1 MSMMNVL
8 QNIRQISLSLALVAA
23 LLTSAVGAFAVATEP
38 AEAWQWKTCE
48 IWVSSEEVTFGGDVT
63 VYWSTSGFT
72 EVRINGE
79 LVDET
84 SGQKVYE
91 NIQDDITFSL
101 EATDGE
107 GSTCTADVD
116 VICIVPPP
124 PGQCELDI
132 TKQVNRA
139 TAEPGDTLTYT
150 ITVENIGDA
159 DCTGGVKI
167 IDRVHSELTYQSYS
181 TSQNISPGYGEHS
194 VYTAHDRTLRF
205 DAQVLTPGESGTIE
219 WTGEVKNPSQCG
231 DFKVTNQAQVTAQEL
246 NHFDTWVYSE
256 RVETHIDNECVV
268 NPPECT
274 LTPETQTI
282 DEGERATLTWTTQ
295 YADEVTLT
303 DFDQVSRND
312 SVTTDP
318 LFANK
323 QYVLTAT
330 GPDGTVS
337 CEAEVIV
344 QSTPDPLPVCVEFIA
359 TPATIMTG
367 ASSTLSWESQHA
379 VSASISDIGSVDVNG
394 ERVVAP
400 ADTTN
405 YVLTLT
411 GGGGDTVECDTTVTV
426 TPTPQPPTCD
436 LFEAVP
442 DTVQEGESVELRWE
456 TSNAV
461 SVEIDQGIGGVATD
475 GERTVSPDVTTLYTL
490 TATGVAGTNPVT
502 CDTEVEVIPDTVPQ
516 CTLAADPSDL
526 SAGGGLVDLEWEVTN
541 ATDVSISPNVGA
553 VALTGTTSELVTQ
566 STNFVL
572 TATDADGDEVQCEA
586 PVTVADQ
593 QPLSCANNVEFR
605 ATDRTI
611 DEGDSTTLIWST
623 NDVDSVSISRI
634 AATSLSG
641 DRTVS
646 PRSDTTYV
654 LTATRGTESVDCPLT
669 INVDEDNGGGGG
681 SASPRCELEI
691 SDDEINRGDSI
702 TLTWETSRATR
713 VFLEDDR
720 GNTIFTTDDYLG
732 DDKEEYF
739 DGSIDLKPTRD
750 TEYTLLAER
759 GRRDDECVV
768 DVEVN
773 DPVTVTSTRD
783 REPLVAGIALSQVP
797 YTGFEA
803 GPIMTF
809 LFYTLLVAWSLYLT
823 YILVIRKRLQAVGAP
838 AVDITAEEDMSGMSA
853 MARAEATLPDL
864 FPAADYSP
872 QAYSTATTST
882 DAPHNLPTGEV
893 SGTTA
898 STVIPAPTSA
908 PAANPLEER
917 AHAQYALLS
926 SDALA
931 RLETVEADEEAR
943 LSLLDEII
951 AEAKRSYPL
960 EDGWI
965 VINDA
970 RMKQLCAVCHADTP
984 AAPVAGS
991 TGTTRESSL
1000 AEAIVTGNVLAAYE
1014 LIGNRPMF
1022 SLADAAADLD
1032 ALVRQRRGE
1041 SVAVSSL
1048 LQSATSE
1055 LSDAQLQRMITALT
1069 GAIDGTYTDEA
1080 AAVKMAIMK
1089 AVKEVA

>member
-1 MSMMNVL
+1 MNVL

-63 VYWSTSGFT
+63 VYWSTSDFT

-79 LVDET
+79 LVEET

-101 EATDGE
+101 EATDGQ

-116 VICIVPPP
+116 VVCIVPPP
-124 PGQCELDI
+124 PGECELDI
-132 TKQVNRA
+132 TKQVDRA

-167 IDRVHSELTYQSYS
+167 IDRVHSELAYQSHS
-181 TSQNISPGYGEHS
+181 TSQNISSGYGGHS
-194 VYTAHDRTLRF
+194 VYTEHDHTLRF

-219 WTGEVKNPSQCG
+219 WTGEVKNPTQCG

-318 LFANK
+318 LFADK
-323 QYVLTAT
+323 EFVLTAT

-344 QSTPDPLPVCVEFIA
+344 QSTP
-359 TPATIMTG
+359 M
-367 ASSTLSWESQHA
+367 
-379 VSASISDIGSVDVNG
+379 
-394 ERVVAP
+394 
-400 ADTTN
+400 
-405 YVLTLT
+405 
-411 GGGGDTVECDTTVTV
+411 
-426 TPTPQPPTCD
+426 PQPPTCD

-442 DTVQEGESVELRWE
+442 DTIQEGESAELRWE
-456 TSNAV
+456 TSNAI
-461 SVEIDQGIGGVATD
+461 SAEIDQDIGGVAIN
-475 GERTVSPDVTTLYTL
+475 GKRAVSPDATTLYTL
-490 TATGVAGTNPVT
+490 TVTGVAGTNPIT
-502 CDTEVEVIPDTVPQ
+502 CDTEVKVIPDTVPQ
-516 CTLAADPSDL
+516 CTFSADPNNLPAD
-526 SAGGGLVDLEWEVTN
+526 GGLVELEWEVTN
-541 ATDVSISPNVGA
+541 ATDVVISPNVDA
-553 VALTGTTSELVTQ
+553 VSLTGTTSERVTQ

-572 TATDADGDEVQCEA
+572 TATDADGDSVQCEA

-611 DEGDSTTLIWST
+611 DEGDSTSLIWST

-641 DRTVS
+641 SRTVS

-669 INVDEDNGGGGG
+669 IDVDEDNGGGGG

-691 SDDEINRGDSI
+691 SDDEIDRGDTI

-750 TEYTLLAER
+750 TEYTLIAER

-838 AVDITAEEDMSGMSA
+838 AVDITAEEDMSGMRA
-853 MARAEATLPDL
+853 MARAEATRPDL

-872 QAYSTATTST
+872 QAHTSMATPT
-882 DAPHNLPTGEV
+882 DAPHNLPTGEMP
-893 SGTTA
+893 GTTA
-898 STVIPAPTSA
+898 STVIPASTSA

-917 AHAQYALLS
+917 AHTQYALLS

-970 RMKQLCAVCHADTP
+970 RMKQLCAVCHADISATP
-984 AAPVAGS
+984 VTGTP

-1041 SVAVSSL
+1041 SVTVSSL
-1048 LQSATSE
+1048 LQSATSN
-1055 LSDAQLQRMITALT
+1055 LSDEQLQRMITALT

-1089 AVKEVA
+1089 AVKEVG